1 MSCPIFLRTII
12 VFSGLEG
19 LSFSCY
25 RSSFL
30 RPGTLEM
37 NSFLA
42 SNENYCV
49 CILCSLVPDCNPV
62 DSSLPGSSVH
72 GIFQAR
78 ILVWVAISSSRGS
91 SWPRDW
97 NCVFSISCI
106 GRQILYYWATWEAPD
121 TAIQFTKSRREVQQA
136 LGHSKW
142 LGGERESG
150 NRWWKWR
157 KEGINVLRP
166 EVEEKRQAV
175 TSSLKIAVPRKS
187 ELPPCF

>member
-42 SNENYCV
+42 SNENYCM

-78 ILVWVAISSSRGS
+78 ILVWVAISFSRRSSQ
-91 SWPRDW
+91 PRDQTSVS
-97 NCVFSISCI
+97 CISCLA
-106 GRQILYYWATWEAPD
+106 GRFSTTEPPEKPWRASGSHQLEIKTYSHITYK
-121 TAIQFTKSRREVQQA
+121 QKQKSRKLVVERYTKPA
-136 LGHSKW
+136 LAS
-142 LGGERESG
+142 
-150 NRWWKWR
+150 
-157 KEGINVLRP
+157 
-166 EVEEKRQAV
+166 Q
-175 TSSLKIAVPRKS
+175 
-187 ELPPCF
+187 